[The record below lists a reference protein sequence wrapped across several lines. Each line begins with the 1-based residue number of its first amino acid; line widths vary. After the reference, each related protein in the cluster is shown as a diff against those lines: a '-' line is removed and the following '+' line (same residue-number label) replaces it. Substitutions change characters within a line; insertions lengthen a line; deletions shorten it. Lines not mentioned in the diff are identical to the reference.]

1 MAIYSQKTYCTIG
14 KRKNFWKVDP
24 KDHVFKI
31 AKGADNFATPLNNGK
46 VIDLKYWSNA
56 LSYKLISEMNSGD
69 LSPNKFPI
77 SDYTMNSGKI
87 VNGISG
93 RGFSGP
99 AVTMKILNPEEI
111 KFSNGLFYWTKW
123 FPNGNYLHKS
133 TLEENLMKVALRLD
147 QIA

>member
-1 MAIYSQKTYCTIG
+1 MLLRSEKKKTELYLNGKLIG

-99 AVTMKILNPEEI
+99 ANHKDQTEEI
-111 KFSNGLFYWTKW
+111 KFSKAGCRIRKLIMQEK
-123 FPNGNYLHKS
+123 
-133 TLEENLMKVALRLD
+133 
-147 QIA
+147 

>member
-1 MAIYSQKTYCTIG
+1 MDPRRKSIISRGQTLVYDIGWLGAIQGGTKLNDGKDKIVLLRSEKKKTELYLNGKLIG

-77 SDYTMNSGKI
+77 SDYTMNS
-87 VNGISG
+87 
-93 RGFSGP
+93 
-99 AVTMKILNPEEI
+99 E
-111 KFSNGLFYWTKW
+111 
-123 FPNGNYLHKS
+123 KS
-133 TLEENLMKVALRLD
+133 
-147 QIA
+147 